1 MLKVL
6 LLLIILSL
14 QHYYILFSYQ
24 NHHTLVFDTPFSN
37 SYRYL
42 KVVAKATKNSKYGTV
57 HLARYGI
64 MPSINVTE
72 GEPRNMIKN
81 QDIISYITGKLDNV
95 SSYTTYTL
103 DLSNVSN
110 TSYYIYLH
118 NCDTTFYIQKIWL
131 TNTA

>member
-1 MLKVL
+1 
-6 LLLIILSL
+6 
-14 QHYYILFSYQ
+14 
-24 NHHTLVFDTPFSN
+24 
-37 SYRYL
+37 
-42 KVVAKATKNSKYGTV
+42 
-57 HLARYGI
+57 
-64 MPSINVTE
+64 
-72 GEPRNMIKN
+72 MIKN

-118 NCDTTFYIQKIWL
+118 NCDTTFYIQKVWL